1 VTADGVIPVDV
12 AGLDKG
18 FLVLTNQN
26 LIIGH
31 LTSLVKRPEVWDVFG
46 VNSLEATTGD
56 PRGVALK
63 IKQLGPIDLVVVMPK
78 TDLDGLRCAVSG
90 LPQITEA
97 SVTRA
102 QQASALETRSGRAAG
117 AAAPGREVG
126 EDPASGKTVTVRSG
140 RFGPYVTDGEVNASL
155 RTGEDPD
162 AITIERAADLLA
174 ARRQRLASG
183 ESERRPRQA
192 TL

>member
-1 VTADGVIPVDV
+1 
-12 AGLDKG
+12 
-18 FLVLTNQN
+18 
-26 LIIGH
+26 
-31 LTSLVKRPEVWDVFG
+31 
-46 VNSLEATTGD
+46 
-56 PRGVALK
+56 
-63 IKQLGPIDLVVVMPK
+63 
-78 TDLDGLRCAVSG
+78 
-90 LPQITEA
+90 
-97 SVTRA
+97 
-102 QQASALETRSGRAAG
+102 
-117 AAAPGREVG
+117 
-126 EDPASGKTVTVRSG
+126 VTVRSG